1 MLTTYHYAKIRSTG
15 ELYAVEFRG
24 EKIITVCGPVDM
36 RSFKGSFPG
45 AGLEN
50 CPTRSIGWFQDQ
62 EYDWVAPGELN
73 PSQDQ
78 QTPHTQLRVP
88 EGGPGKGRIP

>member
-15 ELYAVEFRG
+15 ELYAVEFHG
-24 EKIITVCGPVDM
+24 DKILKVCGPVDM
-36 RSFKGSFPG
+36 RNFQASFPG
-45 AGLEN
+45 AGLKN
-50 CPTRSIGWFQDQ
+50 CPTQSIDWLQDQ

-78 QTPHTQLRVP
+78 QTPNTQMHMP
-88 EGGPGKGRIP
+88 EGCPGKGRIP